1 MDKQQKAHYKLR
13 SKQDRDVKT
22 YNHFKNIHNH
32 NETEIGQQEREMNE
46 WVAKASTYKK
56 PPKRLPTDKDVFV

>member
-1 MDKQQKAHYKLR
+1 MNNVEKANYKLR
-13 SKQDRDVKT
+13 SKQDKDVKT

-46 WVAKASTYKK
+46 WVSKAATYKK
-56 PPKRLPTDKDVFV
+56 PSKRLFV

>member
-1 MDKQQKAHYKLR
+1 MNKEQKSHYKLR

-32 NETEIGQQEREMNE
+32 NETEIGVENKEMSE
-46 WVAKASTYKK
+46 WVAKATTYKK
-56 PPKRLPTDKDVFV
+56 PPKRLPRNKDVFD